1 LFLTYLL
8 FAGAGLISILSLA
21 LVNWLD
27 NKLSDRGIF
36 LLSLVLGILGWAMMI
51 DFNDRHIPIGLFL
64 IGFGLISCH
73 FAMARNVL
81 FSIYSKI
88 IGPHPAG
95 MYMGMTLA
103 SGLLSRTI
111 SPFSAIKS
119 LEVSVKLVMLINVG
133 LLSAICVALLV
144 YWEHLSPH
152 IDNTKSDLI
161 LFIDKKKKK
170 RKNKL
175 SYMGVNMPITSL

>member
-1 LFLTYLL
+1 
-8 FAGAGLISILSLA
+8 
-21 LVNWLD
+21 
-27 NKLSDRGIF
+27 
-36 LLSLVLGILGWAMMI
+36 MMI